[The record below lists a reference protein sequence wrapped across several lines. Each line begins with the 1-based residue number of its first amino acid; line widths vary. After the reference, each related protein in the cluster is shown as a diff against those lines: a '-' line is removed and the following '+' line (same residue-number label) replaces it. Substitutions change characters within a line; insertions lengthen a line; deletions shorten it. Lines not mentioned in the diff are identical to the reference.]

1 MGGYR
6 VCHFQAFA
14 YLFGVLESAVTALS
28 AHSSLAETVS
38 VHSRGWWVLVLL
50 TFKVVGGVGGVG
62 WTRRKRASAV
72 ICLCLPMTTPELSA
86 IDGRDRQ
93 IDALVG
99 FAAVEVC

>member
-1 MGGYR
+1 
-6 VCHFQAFA
+6 
-14 YLFGVLESAVTALS
+14 VLESAVTALS

-50 TFKVVGGVGGVG
+50 TFKVVGGVG

-72 ICLCLPMTTPELSA
+72 ICLCLPMTTPKLSA